1 MAEERAA
8 SHMTE
13 CNQEVFSFA
22 AHFSRRVEA
31 SFTAGQVSSDGGALL
46 LRQADL
52 KIDLLSR
59 AAACFTDRRS
69 PLLVTHQLTEML
81 SQRIYGLALGYEDL
95 NDHEQLRHDPLMAV
109 LSGRRKLEEPLA
121 GKSTLNRLELPG
133 GSKRYHKI
141 DYAPEK
147 IDALLCDLFIESH
160 TAMPDQIVLDLDATD
175 IPLHGHQPERF
186 FHGYYDSYCYLPL
199 YIFSGDQLLCARLR
213 PSNVDGAAGAL
224 DEVKRI
230 VAQLRSKWP
239 EVRIVLRG
247 DSGFCREEPMAWCE
261 ENNVDF
267 LFGLA
272 RNSRLQKIV
281 GRQMHEAK
289 LLHAETGKAARVF
302 TEFEYQTKKSWAR
315 ERRVVAKAEYLDK
328 GENPRFVVTS
338 LSADTWAARDLY
350 EKFYCARG
358 EMENRIKEQMCL
370 FAYRLSTE
378 EMKGN
383 QLRLYLSALAY
394 TLVEALRRLALK
406 GTEWAE
412 AQVDTIRLKL
422 FKIGALVRISAR
434 RVWLEMN
441 SFYPWKHIY
450 AWAFDALRC

>member
-1 MAEERAA
+1 
-8 SHMTE
+8 
-13 CNQEVFSFA
+13 
-22 AHFSRRVEA
+22 
-31 SFTAGQVSSDGGALL
+31 L
-46 LRQADL
+46 LRQADR
-52 KIDLLSR
+52 KIGLLNR
-59 AAACFTDRRS
+59 VACCFTDRRS
-69 PLLVTHQLTEML
+69 PIFVQHQLGEML

-95 NDHEQLRHDPLMAV
+95 CDHERLRHDPLMAV
-109 LSGRRKLEEPLA
+109 LAGRGKLEEPLA

-133 GSKRYHKI
+133 GSARYHKI

-147 IDALLCDLFIESH
+147 IDQLLCDLFIESH
-160 TAMPDQIVLDLDATD
+160 AEAPDQIVLDLDATD

-199 YIFSGDQLLCARLR
+199 YIFAGDQLLCARLR

-230 VAQLRSKWP
+230 VAQLRTRWP
-239 EVRIVLRG
+239 KVRIVLRG
-247 DSGFCREEPMAWCE
+247 DSGFCREELMAWCE
-261 ENNVDF
+261 AAENQVDF

-272 RNSRLQKIV
+272 RNSRLQKII
-281 GRQMHEAK
+281 GKQMHQAR
-289 LLHAETGKAARVF
+289 LLHAETGNAARVF
-302 TEFEYQTKKSWAR
+302 TEFDYQTHKSWAR
-315 ERRVVAKAEYLDK
+315 ARRVVAKAEYLDK

-338 LSADTWAARDLY
+338 LGTDEWAARELY
-350 EKFYCARG
+350 EKFYCQRG

-422 FKIGALVRISAR
+422 FKNRRPGTYQRPARVAGAQFHLSVEADLRSGLRRTALLTVSTATKQLFHTEPRIGLAELCLKSN
-434 RVWLEMN
+434 L
-441 SFYPWKHIY
+441 
-450 AWAFDALRC
+450 DLR

>member
-1 MAEERAA
+1 MAEERSAFL
-8 SHMTE
+8 MTE

-22 AHFSRRVEA
+22 SHFSRRVES

-46 LRQADL
+46 LRQADRKIGLL
-52 KIDLLSR
+52 KRVGS
-59 AAACFTDRRS
+59 CFTDRRS
-69 PLLVTHQLTEML
+69 PLLVQHRLGEML

-133 GSKRYHKI
+133 GCQRYHKI
-141 DYAPEK
+141 DYVPEK

-160 TAMPDQIVLDLDATD
+160 VEAPDQIVLDLDATD

-199 YIFSGDQLLCARLR
+199 YIFAGDQLLCARLR
-213 PSNVDGAAGAL
+213 PANQDAAAGSVE
-224 DEVKRI
+224 EVCRI
-230 VAQLRSKWP
+230 AAQLRERWP
-239 EVRIVLRG
+239 EVRIVLRA
-247 DSGFCREEPMAWCE
+247 DSGFCREELMAWCE
-261 ENNVDF
+261 QNRVDYV
-267 LFGLA
+267 FGLQ
-272 RNSRLQKIV
+272 RNQRLRRIIGK
-281 GRQMHEAK
+281 QMHQAQLAHK
-289 LLHAETGKAARVF
+289 DTAKAARVF
-302 TEFEYQTKKSWAR
+302 AEFDYRTHKSWSR
-315 ERRVVAKAEYLDK
+315 SRRVVAKAEYLDK

-338 LSADTWAARDLY
+338 LTPDKWPAQQLY

-370 FAYRLSTE
+370 FADRLSTD

-383 QLRLYLSALAY
+383 QLRLYFSALAY
-394 TLVEALRRLALK
+394 TLMEALRRLGLK

-422 FKIGALVRISAR
+422 FKIGAIVRISIR
-434 RVWLEMN
+434 RIVLEL
-441 SFYPWKHIY
+441 SSTYPWKDLF
-450 AWAFDALRC
+450 AQAFYALRC